1 MCIETCYKFFEKKY
15 NDQDFVQKIVGGTT
29 FVFEMVRVLFGSFLV
44 TFVPQKCGDHMCNLT
59 EKLYTDDIL
68 YKIGFTSNVLTLLIF
83 IIIYSIEGR
92 RETLLIKYL
101 HVNNKK
107 PTDCESIGKIL
118 EILPNE
124 KKDKILK
131 LDNLYKKTTN
141 YAIMCFII
149 NTIICG
155 FVVFD
160 NYLNNKTITTYISN
174 VLFMITK
181 LYDIHYT
188 SYTDPNIF
196 FSAYLKNKIQYN
208 DIDPKYLIKL
218 QSLKTFEPISEKLG
232 QTKKIEINNNYFIL
246 NIDEY
251 DVISKII

>member
-15 NDQDFVQKIVGGTT
+15 NDQDFMQKIVGGTT

-44 TFVPQKCGDHMCNLT
+44 VFVPQKCGSHMCNLT
-59 EKLYTDDIL
+59 EKLYTDDII
-68 YKIGFTSNVLTLLIF
+68 YKIGFTSNVITLIAF
-83 IIIYSIEGR
+83 TTIYMIEGR

-107 PTDCESIGKIL
+107 PTDGETIGKIL

-124 KKDKILK
+124 KKDKILR

-141 YAIMCFII
+141 YAIMCFIL

-188 SYTDPNIF
+188 SYTEPNIF

-218 QSLKTFEPISEKLG
+218 QTLKTFESVILEETEK
-232 QTKKIEINNNYFIL
+232 TNKNNNYFTL
-246 NIDEY
+246 NIEEY
-251 DVISKII
+251 DDISKII